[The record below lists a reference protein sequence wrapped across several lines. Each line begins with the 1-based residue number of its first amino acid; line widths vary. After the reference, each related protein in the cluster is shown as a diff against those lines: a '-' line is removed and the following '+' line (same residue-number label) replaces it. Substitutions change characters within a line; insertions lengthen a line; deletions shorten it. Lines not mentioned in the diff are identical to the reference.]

1 MEAPQC
7 PGTQDLMAKLKKKS
21 GGLAG
26 SVMEPQGAEGED
38 GMEDEATV
46 EIERPNMFPE
56 DSPLNDFFDAVKEV
70 DNNCKFIV
78 WITPKYAAAALELTS
93 AVDVKQTKTAQDRVN
108 TLLKQSKTVIKKNKK
123 TIDDMDEEMRKQMQ
137 LDVDEAVMAG
147 EIEKKDAPNVKEGE
161 TLAEWGPYYRVMYNC
176 RWSLVNQWKRV
187 NKAYNE
193 EQAACDRRKR
203 ANLTRQLTIANG
215 CPPSEEEV
223 NTRLNNGATDVFSG
237 GMVARASDADA
248 DYANEFL
255 AEAEEELK
263 KIMLITKGMQEMQEM
278 WDEFQLLLAKQ
289 GELLNTISGNLQKCK
304 DFVAQAN
311 EDLGAAQEHAE
322 AANRQQM
329 LIMLSCCI
337 GLCVLIVP
345 LLIGSGMISV

>member
-7 PGTQDLMAKLKKKS
+7 PGSQDLMAKLKKKS

-26 SVMEPQGAEGED
+26 SVMEPVFAEGADPDLE
-38 GMEDEATV
+38 EPAAPP
-46 EIERPNMFPE
+46 ERPNAFPE
-56 DSPLNDFFDAVKEV
+56 DSPLTDFFDAVKEV

-93 AVDVKQTKTAQDRVN
+93 AVDVKQTKESEEKVKK
-108 TLLKQSKTVIKKNKK
+108 LLKQSKTVIKKNKK
-123 TIDDMDEEMRKQMQ
+123 TIDEMDQEMQNQMQ
-137 LDVDEAVMAG
+137 LDVDEVIASG
-147 EIEKKDAPNVKEGE
+147 EIEKKDAPNVKDGQ
-161 TLAEWGPYYRVMYNC
+161 TLPEWGPYYRVMYNC

-203 ANLTRQLTIANG
+203 TNLTRQLTIANG
-215 CPPSEEEV
+215 CEPSEEEV
-223 NTRLNNGATDVFSG
+223 NSRLNNGATDVFSG

-304 DFVAQAN
+304 D
-311 EDLGAAQEHAE
+311 LS
-322 AANRQQM
+322 
-329 LIMLSCCI
+329 LIHI
-337 GLCVLIVP
+337 
-345 LLIGSGMISV
+345 